1 MRTSDRIEAMGR
13 SGLNC
18 SQILAT
24 LALDLRGE
32 DNPQLVG
39 AMSGLAGGLGFT
51 GGTCGCLTAGACVLG
66 MYAGAQSADENDDER
81 LLLLVSELVDW
92 FDERYGA
99 RAGGTRCDQLLA
111 AFPGGTATVCPA
123 LIGDTFAKLKELLVE
138 EGFELDGG
146 R

>member
-1 MRTSDRIEAMGR
+1 MRTSDQIEELGR
-13 SGLNC
+13 AGLNC

-32 DNPQLVG
+32 QNPQLVG
-39 AMSGLAGGLGFT
+39 ALSGLAGGLGFT

-66 MYAGAQSADENDDER
+66 MYAGTSPAGDDDER

-92 FDERYGA
+92 FEERYGA
-99 RAGGTRCDQLLA
+99 EAGGTRCDQILA

-123 LIGDTFAKLKELLVE
+123 LIAATFSTVKELLVG